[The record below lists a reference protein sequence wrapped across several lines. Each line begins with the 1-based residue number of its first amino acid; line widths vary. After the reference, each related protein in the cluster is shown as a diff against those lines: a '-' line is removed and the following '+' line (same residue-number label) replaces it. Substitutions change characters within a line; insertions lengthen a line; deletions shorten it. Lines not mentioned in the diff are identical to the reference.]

1 MLSQRKYQSQSGDE
15 RPCDLSYLQE
25 WNPRHINCLTIS
37 RRKSIIHA
45 RHPWTDS
52 ADCPAI
58 FQGTYHERL
67 FFEPGVPLAIA
78 GAAMDMKRDYY
89 EDVELFRS
97 KTVLAATILFLGALV
112 AFPFFVGGYTLY
124 VVNLIAIHAIVAI
137 GLNILV
143 GYTGQISLGHA
154 GFFAIGAYSCVLLM
168 VKAGFPFVVALPAA
182 GFISA
187 LFGFLLGLPSLRL
200 EGPYLAIAT
209 LGFGMAVTQI
219 ISHSEFTGGHM
230 GLEAPPLAIGSYVVD
245 TDVGRYAIII
255 LTAILL
261 TIAAINLLKTRV
273 GRAFVAIRDSEIAA
287 EAMGI
292 NLSWYKTLSFAV
304 SAFYTGIAGGLM
316 AFALQHVSAGS
327 FNLILSITFLA
338 MVIVGGL
345 GSVMGSILG
354 AALLTY
360 LQIKLQVIQ
369 EVPVIG
375 ALLMEVSK
383 RYFSPEGLP
392 NIQSIVFGAIMI
404 AIVIFEPLGMNGI
417 YLRMKRYWKSWP
429 F

>member
-1 MLSQRKYQSQSGDE
+1 
-15 RPCDLSYLQE
+15 
-25 WNPRHINCLTIS
+25 
-37 RRKSIIHA
+37 
-45 RHPWTDS
+45 
-52 ADCPAI
+52 
-58 FQGTYHERL
+58 
-67 FFEPGVPLAIA
+67 
-78 GAAMDMKRDYY
+78 MDMKRDYY
-89 EDVELFRS
+89 EDIELFES
-97 KTVLAATILFLGALV
+97 KTVLVATLLFLAAL
-112 AFPFFVGGYTLY
+112 AALPFYVGDYTLY
-124 VVNLIAIHAIVAI
+124 ILSLIAINSIVAI

-168 VKAGFPFVVALPAA
+168 VKAGLPFIIALPAA

-187 LFGFLLGLPSLRL
+187 GFGFLLGLPSLRL

-230 GLEAPPLAIGSYVVD
+230 GIEAPKMSFGPFVAD
-245 TDVGRYAIII
+245 TGIEQYAIVMII
-255 LTAILL
+255 TVVL
-261 TIAAINLLKTRV
+261 TIAAIKMLKTRV

-292 NLSWYKTLSFAV
+292 NLSYYKTLAFAV
-304 SAFYTGIAGGLM
+304 SAFYTGIAGALL
-316 AFALQHVSAGS
+316 AFSLEHVSAGS

-345 GSVMGSILG
+345 GSVKGAIFG

-360 LQIKLQVIQ
+360 LQIKLQIIQ
-369 EVPVIG
+369 EAPVIG
-375 ALLMEVSK
+375 PLLVEVSQ
-383 RYFSPEGLP
+383 RFFTTAGLP
-392 NIQSIVFGAIMI
+392 NIQSIVIGAIMI
-404 AIVIFEPLGMNGI
+404 GIVIFEPLGMNGI
-417 YLRMKRYWKSWP
+417 YLRTKRYWKTWP